1 LFLGL
6 AAGLPAGCTQADSS
20 MCDAAY
26 PESLLPL
33 ASAGFFTGSWFLKY
47 GNKFKMLLERRKN
60 PSAQALLKKQV
71 KYFKNRGKL

>member
-47 GNKFKMLLERRKN
+47 GNTFKMLPEKVKN
-60 PSAQALLKKQV
+60 PSAQTLLKKQV